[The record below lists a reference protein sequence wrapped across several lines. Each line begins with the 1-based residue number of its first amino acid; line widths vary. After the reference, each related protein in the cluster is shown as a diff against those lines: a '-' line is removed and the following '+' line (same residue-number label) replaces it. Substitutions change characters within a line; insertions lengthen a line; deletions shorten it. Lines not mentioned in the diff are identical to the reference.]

1 MRARSA
7 ATIRAPPGIASAGQ
21 VTSTIASPCAPR
33 AGGAQCGSRSATS
46 SRSASSPR
54 ASIAGRYRRSSCSC
68 GTARVRSASTSRRP
82 TMANDLKLYVRT
94 ADQTRRAELTLERS
108 RTGAELI
115 QAAVDNWRL
124 PGDTDYALVN
134 TTTGRALA
142 PDATLDES
150 EVKEGDLLEVQPVLV
165 AGR

>member
-1 MRARSA
+1 
-7 ATIRAPPGIASAGQ
+7 
-21 VTSTIASPCAPR
+21 
-33 AGGAQCGSRSATS
+33 
-46 SRSASSPR
+46 
-54 ASIAGRYRRSSCSC
+54 
-68 GTARVRSASTSRRP
+68 
-82 TMANDLKLYVRT
+82 MANDLKLYVRT

-108 RTGAELI
+108 RTGADLI

-142 PDATLDES
+142 PNATLDES